1 MDAPSPKAN
10 AAPKT
15 RLSCC
20 VRLVFSASGRSGFFV
35 FLCVRATVGYR
46 RVKFI
51 QFVNTIRQYRRK
63 EHMARVFKAFKFD
76 PQIYADFKE
85 LASKNGYTM
94 TSTLEK
100 FMADSLPRRLSW
112 QVFVCLFSDGESRVL
127 GFFRLT

>member
-1 MDAPSPKAN
+1 
-10 AAPKT
+10 
-15 RLSCC
+15 
-20 VRLVFSASGRSGFFV
+20 
-35 FLCVRATVGYR
+35 
-46 RVKFI
+46 
-51 QFVNTIRQYRRK
+51 
-63 EHMARVFKAFKFD
+63 MARVFKAFKFD